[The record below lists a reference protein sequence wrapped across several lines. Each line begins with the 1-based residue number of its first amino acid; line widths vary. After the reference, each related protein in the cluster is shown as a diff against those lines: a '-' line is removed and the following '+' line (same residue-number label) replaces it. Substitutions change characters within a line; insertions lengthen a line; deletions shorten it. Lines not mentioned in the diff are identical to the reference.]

1 MQVVAEFGASE
12 RERRHIVSPPFYW
25 KRDRNAPELSTPDVA
40 ALLGRGTPRRFHTL
54 ATNVGA
60 LPPGH
65 MLRDGKV
72 VALASTPAVAS
83 ALETDFPLDLLAL
96 RARNAVRAAVRR
108 LAEGST
114 GRPGLLLSGGFDS
127 TVLACELVRL
137 GVRPHCFVTDTPG
150 RAGTKEHGYAARVC
164 HELGL
169 SLTRV
174 AVTSA
179 DLDLAL
185 EAVAERHPRPLL
197 CWVVASQF
205 AIARAA
211 AREGCTAIAIGIGSD
226 EIFGG
231 YHKAGRFMH
240 RFEDARGATRETP
253 WDTLLEGSDAARRRL
268 LFIGQCCPFP
278 RLALR
283 RLLPDADLDSIFE
296 EDITALYRDV
306 HAAAPGCDGAR
317 AIMEVELGLRVPD
330 ILGAELSAATE
341 AVGLTLHFPFLAEEV
356 LAAARVVPARYKYA
370 YGANGLRYPPVT
382 HACDKLILRA
392 AFQDIV
398 PPFVQLR
405 PRATYTV
412 PFLHWLRTDPVLGRR
427 VQETVLE
434 SAVWDRVGASRRE
447 LRHLFEA
454 PLGSDPWG
462 MPFRIWTAYQL
473 AKWWDSGGLQRWW
486 RCAADSAEIRGR
498 MGND

>member
-1 MQVVAEFGASE
+1 MHLTAEYSASE
-12 RERRHIVSPPFYW
+12 RERHDIVSPPVYW
-25 KRDRNAPELSTPDVA
+25 TRDGNAPELSTPDVA

-65 MLRDGKV
+65 MLRDGAV
-72 VALASTPAVAS
+72 AALALPPAAAPTP
-83 ALETDFPLDLLAL
+83 EGDFPLEVLAL
-96 RARNAVRAAVRR
+96 GARDAVRAAVRR
-108 LAEGST
+108 LAEGHA
-114 GRPGLLLSGGFDS
+114 GRLGLLLSGGFDS

-137 GVRPHCFVTDTPG
+137 GVRPHCFVTGSPG
-150 RAGTKEHGYAARVC
+150 RTGTKEHGYAARAC

-174 AVTSA
+174 EVTPA

-185 EAVAERHPRPLL
+185 EAVTDRHPRPLL

-205 AIARAA
+205 AIAHAA
-211 AREGCTAIAIGIGSD
+211 VREGCTAIAIGIGSD

-240 RFEDARGATRETP
+240 RFEDARAETRGTP
-253 WDTLLEGSDAARRRL
+253 WDILIEGPDAARRRL
-268 LFIGQCCPFP
+268 LFIGQCCPFSRP
-278 RLALR
+278 ALR

-296 EDITALYRDV
+296 EDIAALYREV

-330 ILGAELSAATE
+330 ILAAELTATTDAA
-341 AVGLTLHFPFLAEEV
+341 GLTLHFPFLAEEV
-356 LAAARVVPARYKYA
+356 LAAARAVPARYKYA
-370 YGANGLRYPPVT
+370 HGADGLRYPPAT
-382 HACDKLILRA
+382 KACDKLILRA
-392 AFQDIV
+392 AFEDIV
-398 PPFVQLR
+398 PAFVQLR

-412 PFLHWLRTDPVLGRR
+412 PFHHWLGSEPALGRR
-427 VQETVLE
+427 VRETVLE
-434 SAVWDRVGASRRE
+434 SALWDRVGACRRE
-447 LRHLFEA
+447 LRRLFEV

-462 MPFRIWTAYQL
+462 VPFRIWTTYQL
-473 AKWWDSGGLQRWW
+473 ARWWNSGGLQRWW
-486 RCAADSAEIRGR
+486 RHAAA
-498 MGND
+498 

>member
-1 MQVVAEFGASE
+1 MRLAAEYSASE
-12 RERRHIVSPPFYW
+12 RERRDILSPPVYW
-25 KRDRNAPELSTPDVA
+25 IRDGNAPELSTPDVA

-65 MLRDGKV
+65 ILRDGAV
-72 VALASTPAVAS
+72 AALALSPAVAP
-83 ALETDFPLDLLAL
+83 APETDLPLNMLAL
-96 RARNAVRAAVRR
+96 CARNAVRAAVRR
-108 LAEGST
+108 LAEGHA
-114 GRPGLLLSGGFDS
+114 GRLGLLLSGGFDS
-127 TVLACELVRL
+127 SVLACELVRL
-137 GVRPHCFVTDTPG
+137 GVRPRCFVTDSPG
-150 RAGTKEHGYAARVC
+150 RTGTKEHGYAARVC

-174 AVTSA
+174 EVKPT
-179 DLDLAL
+179 DLELAL
-185 EAVAERHPRPLL
+185 EAVTDRHPRPLL

-240 RFEDARGATRETP
+240 RFEDVWATTHGAP
-253 WDTLLEGSDAARRRL
+253 WDSLIEGPDAARRRL

-278 RLALR
+278 RSALR
-283 RLLPDADLDSIFE
+283 RLLPDADLDCIFE
-296 EDITALYRDV
+296 EDIAALYREV
-306 HAAAPGCDGAR
+306 HTAAPGCDGAR

-330 ILGAELSAATE
+330 ILAAELSAATD
-341 AVGLTLHFPFLAEEV
+341 AAGLTLHFPFLAEEV
-356 LAAARVVPARYKYA
+356 LAVARAVPARYKYA
-370 YGANGLRYPPVT
+370 HCADGLRYPPT
-382 HACDKLILRA
+382 TKACDKLILRT
-392 AFQDIV
+392 AFEDVV
-398 PPFVQLR
+398 PAFVQVR

-412 PFLHWLRTDPVLGRR
+412 PFHHWLRSEPALSRR
-427 VQETVLE
+427 VRDTVLA
-434 SAVWDRVGASRRE
+434 STVWDRVGASRRE

-454 PLGSDPWG
+454 PMGRSPWG

-473 AKWWDSGGLQRWW
+473 ARWWDSGGLQRWW
-486 RCAADSAEIRGR
+486 RHAAVSAEMKGTN
-498 MGND
+498 GQ